1 MTRPLPIP
9 PRYKAPAAPRASAR
23 PSESAEEALQRRLKD
38 LLARPDLPAFNEHI
52 QQILRC
58 TGDDSTSIR
67 HVTGIIMR
75 EVSVSLK
82 LLRTAN
88 SPLYNRSGRP
98 ILSVSHAASLL
109 GMHGIR
115 DLAAGIMLFQHFR
128 DKSPSLKELMLLSLM
143 TANHTRECANAL
155 QYPRLEEAYLCGMFR
170 NLGEVL
176 VACYYPTDYT
186 AILGERT
193 AGHLPDRLASRK
205 VLRFTYEDLGRSMIE
220 HWGLPETVR
229 HCLTNEVQ
237 PGTVKLSPNAKEFLP
252 VVSTFGHQ
260 LTECTYRSDPL
271 VSRRRVADLREAF
284 AASLGLSKQQ
294 LDKVMETSL
303 AETGE
308 TARLLQIP
316 VDELRLE
323 RQLQGAMKARP
334 EAELQDAPVPP
345 AAENADPAD
354 TLTQLKRQMAS
365 ATWDLNE
372 VLMGLLEE
380 AFRSGP
386 FDQVLFGLVD
396 PLTNTI
402 HGRLGLGDNI
412 DILLDRFR
420 FPLSLRGGPV
430 ALAILRKHDLFA
442 FTPAETRFDR
452 SGFARELGSGQFA
465 LCPVIVDGAVIGCL
479 YCNRWQSLTGNARE
493 VESRIRELRDV
504 AALAIERARGISPA
518 SS

>member
-1 MTRPLPIP
+1 
-9 PRYKAPAAPRASAR
+9 
-23 PSESAEEALQRRLKD
+23 
-38 LLARPDLPAFNEHI
+38 
-52 QQILRC
+52 
-58 TGDDSTSIR
+58 
-67 HVTGIIMR
+67 MR

-98 ILSVSHAASLL
+98 ILSVTHAASLL
-109 GMHGIR
+109 GMQGIR

-143 TANHTRECANAL
+143 TANHTRECANVL

-176 VACYYPTDYT
+176 VACYYPADYA
-186 AILGERT
+186 AILSART
-193 AGHLPDRLASRK
+193 ACHLPDRLASRK
-205 VLRFTYEDLGRSMIE
+205 VLRFTYEDLGRAMIE

-237 PGTVKLSPNAKEFLP
+237 PGTARINPHGRDFLP
-252 VVSTFGHQ
+252 VVSSFGHQ
-260 LTECTYRSDPL
+260 LTECTYRTDPM
-271 VSRRRVADLREAF
+271 VSRRRVAALREAF
-284 AASLGLSKQQ
+284 AVSLGLSKQQ
-294 LDKVMETSL
+294 LDNVMEASL
-303 AETGE
+303 GETGE

-323 RQLQGAMKARP
+323 RQLQVALKAKP
-334 EAELQDAPVPP
+334 EPVEVQEP
-345 AAENADPAD
+345 AAGAGDR
-354 TLTQLKRQMAS
+354 LTQLRRQMAS

-442 FTPAETRFDR
+442 FTQGETRFDR

-465 LCPVIVDGAVIGCL
+465 LCPVIVEAAVIGCL
-479 YCNRWQSLTGNARE
+479 YCNRWEPLTGNARE
-493 VESRIRELRDV
+493 VENRIRELRDV

-518 SS
+518 SV